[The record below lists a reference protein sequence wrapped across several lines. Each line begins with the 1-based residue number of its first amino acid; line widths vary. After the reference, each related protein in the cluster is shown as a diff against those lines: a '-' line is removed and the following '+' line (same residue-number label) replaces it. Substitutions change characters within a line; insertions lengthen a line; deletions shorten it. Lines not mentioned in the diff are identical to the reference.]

1 MQYVSSP
8 TSITCIVSPLV
19 LLDSATALGVSS
31 VHRRFFKRIKGAE
44 WTSPALLERK
54 GWITGIV
61 TRCVSIR
68 RRFLPP
74 PVPEQSTG
82 AQLRIEWVMRTT
94 SISRHTPGFGWRGP
108 FKFRHVPTN
117 QKGAKTP
124 NEVAAAGVLTSP
136 NPNTKNPS
144 PFRVQLTN
152 TAAYDSIIMR
162 RRIT

>member
-19 LLDSATALGVSS
+19 LLDSASALGVSS

-44 WTSPALLERK
+44 WTSPDLLERK

-68 RRFLPP
+68 RRFFPP

-94 SISRHTPGFGWRGP
+94 SISTIRQVLVGEDHSNFGMYL
-108 FKFRHVPTN
+108 PTKKVRKH
-117 QKGAKTP
+117 Q
-124 NEVAAAGVLTSP
+124 
-136 NPNTKNPS
+136 TKLPLLA
-144 PFRVQLTN
+144 F
-152 TAAYDSIIMR
+152 
-162 RRIT
+162 